1 MYCFG
6 ISVSHSVHHSSLFRG
21 KRHRKKSTVQEAAAH
36 EPTRRR
42 LNPLFTGL
50 ETLPPPLSLICQWR
64 KLRDENFTF

>member
-6 ISVSHSVHHSSLFRG
+6 ISVSHSVHHSSLFRE
-21 KRHRKKSTVQEAAAH
+21 KRHRKESTVQEAAAH

-50 ETLPPPLSLICQWR
+50 ETLSPFSLICQWR